1 WVDFFSDTL
10 DDEDDDEDDE
20 ELDDQIIDK
29 RASVADKLKKGLL
42 ENHEVTLYVES
53 ATKANQMNDM
63 IGQMGMDMSSLMGG
77 LMPKKRVRRTLSV
90 KDARELLIQ
99 EEAKKLI
106 NYDSLYQKA
115 VVQAQQNGIIFID
128 EIDKTVAG
136 DKNTTGQ
143 VSREGVQRDI
153 LPIVEGSIVSTKYG
167 PVNTEHILFIAAGA
181 FAESKPSDLIP
192 ELQGRFPIRV
202 ELNPLRESDFVRI
215 LKDSKNSLLK
225 QYESLLKTD
234 GINLI
239 FTQEAICKLAKI
251 AYDVNQG
258 TDNVGARR
266 LATILEKLL
275 EDILFDGPDMSEG
288 EITVTEQYVDKKL
301 GDIIT
306 NKDLTKFIL

>member
-1 WVDFFSDTL
+1 MVWCL
-10 DDEDDDEDDE
+10 
-20 ELDDQIIDK
+20 
-29 RASVADKLKKGLL
+29 
-42 ENHEVTLYVES
+42 
-53 ATKANQMNDM
+53 
-63 IGQMGMDMSSLMGG
+63 
-77 LMPKKRVRRTLSV
+77 KKRVRRTLSV

-239 FTQEAICKLAKI
+239 FTQEAINKLAKI